1 MPRVLDF
8 CAAYLRI
15 FVQYESV
22 IKLIGAVELRD
33 MPELDQIDTKIL
45 RQLQENADIPNAKL
59 ADRIGLSPSAC
70 LRRVAKL
77 RQSGVIRKTVAV
89 IDPAQV
95 GRPLG
100 AVINLEFHRHG
111 NQFRQDFIRKVRKLD
126 AVRQCHVVTGEV
138 TGVMILQMRDMAE
151 YTALCETLFDADDNI
166 VWYRTYIITETLKD
180 EFGPAI

>member
-1 MPRVLDF
+1 V
-8 CAAYLRI
+8 
-15 FVQYESV
+15 
-22 IKLIGAVELRD
+22 
-33 MPELDQIDTKIL
+33 PELDQIDTKIL
-45 RQLQENADIPNAKL
+45 RQLQENADIPNAEL

-89 IDPAQV
+89 IDPAMV
-95 GRPLG
+95 ERPLG

-111 NQFRQDFIRKVRKLD
+111 NQFRQDFIRKVRELD

-138 TGVMILQMRDMAE
+138 TGVMILQMRDMVE

-180 EFGPAI
+180 EYGPSF

>member
-1 MPRVLDF
+1 MPRVFDF
-8 CAAYLRI
+8 GAAYLGN
-15 FVQYESV
+15 FVQYGSV
-22 IKLIGAVELRD
+22 FFLLTLWSCVEV
-33 MPELDQIDTKIL
+33 PELDQIDTKIL
-45 RQLQENADIPNAKL
+45 RHLQENADIPNAEL

-89 IDPAQV
+89 IDPGQV

-111 NQFRQDFIRKVRKLD
+111 NQFRQDFIRKVRELD

-180 EFGPAI
+180 EMGPSF